1 MKYTRRLDL
10 NPSNFIFSEEY
21 FLNYMKRYSRPK
33 LKPLVDRM
41 VERKLQDNLSQ
52 FNAFN
57 SFDDNNLL
65 IDINPSNIFLPEN
78 YVSNMA

>member
-57 SFDDNNLL
+57 SFDDNNLF

-78 YVSNMA
+78 YVANMA

>member
-1 MKYTRRLDL
+1 
-10 NPSNFIFSEEY
+10 
-21 FLNYMKRYSRPK
+21 MKRYSRPK